1 MPTNSD
7 LTIQQYEVHPK
18 LGRHLV
24 LDPRSLAYQR
34 PYDGETIKP
43 VEWAPKVPVL
53 DQEDLLAQGI
63 RTSQI
68 VPGADDVDALG
79 SCTANAA
86 TAVVSVLQDADS
98 LQKAGLDV
106 TDAVAAEKWAIG
118 LYHDATLQDE
128 WLEQQW
134 PVDDCG
140 SSGLGV
146 VKALKSRGLIDQFS
160 VATTAEEVAR
170 DFAAGAELWGVPWFQ
185 AWFEPTTSSALLD
198 DIKGWER
205 SGVAGG
211 HEIAAIALEDVKFDK
226 TDRLDLKRTIV
237 RFRNSWTTSYG
248 DEGCFRMSF
257 ALYQKIR
264 AQVDVKQPRLD
275 IASTR

>member
-1 MPTNSD
+1 MPSND
-7 LTIQQYEVHPK
+7 LTIQQYPVQPK

-24 LDPRSLAYQR
+24 RDPRSLAYQR
-34 PYDGETIKP
+34 PYDGESIKP

-63 RTSQI
+63 RTSQLI
-68 VPGADDVDALG
+68 PGAEDVDALG

-86 TAVVSVLQDADS
+86 TAVVSVLQNADS
-98 LQKAGLDV
+98 LHKAGLDV

-146 VKALKSRGLIDQFS
+146 VKALRSRGLVDQFGIANS
-160 VATTAEEVAR
+160 AEEIGR
-170 DFAAGAELWGVPWFQ
+170 DFQTGPLLWGVPWYQ
-185 AWFEPTTSSALLD
+185 AWFEPATPSALLD
-198 DIKGWER
+198 DIKGWQK
-205 SGVAGG
+205 SPVAGG
-211 HEIAAIALEDVKFDK
+211 HEIAAIALEDVKFTKSD
-226 TDRLDLKRTIV
+226 DLDLKRTIV
-237 RFRNSWTTSYG
+237 RFRNSWTSSFG
-248 DEGCFRMSF
+248 DQGCFRMSL

-275 IASTR
+275 TGSNR